1 MMAIPICHHRT
12 MLNLILTR
20 LTRWLPQ
27 GGDNAMP
34 HAWTNEDSCWHHSS
48 FELARGLEVIEYRGA
63 PPTVF
68 ADTMPAFQHADA

>member
-1 MMAIPICHHRT
+1 MMAIPIHPLRT

-20 LTRWLPQ
+20 LSRWLPQ
-27 GGDNAMP
+27 GGDNAML
-34 HAWTNEDSCWHHSS
+34 HAWTNEDSSWHHSS

-68 ADTMPAFQHADA
+68 ADTLPAFQHADA

>member
-1 MMAIPICHHRT
+1 

-20 LTRWLPQ
+20 LTRLLPQ

-34 HAWTNEDSCWHHSS
+34 HAWTNEDSNWHHSS

-68 ADTMPAFQHADA
+68 ADTLPAFQHAEA

>member
-1 MMAIPICHHRT
+1 MMAIPIHHLHA

-27 GGDNAMP
+27 NGDNAMP
-34 HAWTNEDSCWHHSS
+34 HAWTNEDSSWHHSS

-68 ADTMPAFQHADA
+68 ADTLPAFQHADA